1 MEFFIRTG
9 KIGFWWL
16 LPIVL
21 ISNTGTSDNRLL
33 AETFVEDGRYYIT
46 AGEISGGKISG
57 SAVFNKTTLFRGQRK
72 KFSRIEIDLDPSGN
86 AIGYSMGLVLFKQ
99 LDGSENPV
107 GYYNVSEKTL
117 GFFPGG
123 RRGLWFR

>member
-33 AETFVEDGRYYIT
+33 AETFVEDGPILHNGRGNIR
-46 AGEISGGKISG
+46 GKNFG
-57 SAVFNKTTLFRGQRK
+57 VCRF
-72 KFSRIEIDLDPSGN
+72 
-86 AIGYSMGLVLFKQ
+86 
-99 LDGSENPV
+99 
-107 GYYNVSEKTL
+107 
-117 GFFPGG
+117 
-123 RRGLWFR
+123 